1 MRYFESHLLRG
12 ERLNHRRRIKTE
24 KKEKVVAAAWGTELI
39 QFVAAI
45 TVLYQDSLK
54 NRINSTS
61 TIWRIGWIPR
71 SRLIWGIRWIHP
83 IFKSFFSS
91 VFILLPWVELSYQT
105 LLNGLILGAHASWR
119 PERHCLFFYNDSIY
133 FIGISSAFY
142 KIYFQVNSC
151 IFLLKMM

>member
-12 ERLNHRRRIKTE
+12 ERLNHRTRIKTE

-105 LLNGLILGAHASWR
+105 LLNGLILGAHAR
-119 PERHCLFFYNDSIY
+119 YGTTNSISEKQTD
-133 FIGISSAFY
+133 FKTR
-142 KIYFQVNSC
+142 KITKAKSVVQ
-151 IFLLKMM
+151 